1 MIPSLKKFQ
10 HVILIDDD
18 RIFNLLNRS
27 LILKNG
33 FVGAVYEFDNSKKAY
48 NHIFKS
54 KFLKKFGD
62 DNVLILLDLNMP
74 SLNGWDFLEK
84 YKTLDESI
92 KASFSVVILTSSVD
106 PEDFEKSKTYS
117 EVAGFEVKPLMMSS
131 FQEYKKG
138 LEAVL

>member
-48 NHIFKS
+48 SQIFKT
-54 KFLKKFGD
+54 KFLKKFGS

-74 SLNGWDFLEK
+74 SLNGWDFMEK

-92 KASFSVVILTSSVD
+92 KASFSVVILTSSID
-106 PEDFEKSKTYS
+106 PEDYEKSKMYE

-131 FQEYKKG
+131 FQEYKRG